1 MLKSRFVSLLLVC
14 ALLTGAGM
22 CALADEEVSI
32 QDVFPQT
39 NDTAAQQTQPT
50 IQDPAVPSETPLE
63 PTPDPV
69 LTLPDGSVEITISAV
84 GDITIGG
91 DVRKRN
97 NIFENE
103 LRKQGG
109 DLSFVMRNVRD
120 ILSQD
125 DLTIGNFESTL
136 TTAPVYKTNNSF
148 VFSAPTEYVEILT
161 NGSFEAVSFENNH
174 TMDHGEQGHKETT
187 DTLTNAGIVF
197 STAEQVGEYETKGVK
212 IAMLSYW
219 QLRERMDSMFVDI
232 PARIAQIRAAY
243 DLIIVSY
250 HWGEELDYYPNA
262 NQQKMARISIDAGAD
277 LVLGHHSHRVN
288 PIEEYNGKYIVY
300 SLGNFSFSGNNK
312 PSDMS
317 TFIFQARY
325 RLRDGEVLSSAFRI
339 IPARIS
345 SKRDYND
352 FAPTPFTDQTLID
365 NVIQMLHRNGK
376 QIANPV
382 ASYPVDWQ

>member
-1 MLKSRFVSLLLVC
+1 MRLSQFLVLLL
-14 ALLTGAGM
+14 ALLLAGAPVAM
-22 CALADEEVSI
+22 ADEEVSI
-32 QDVFPQT
+32 QEVFPQPNAT
-39 NDTAAQQTQPT
+39 EQPLQTSSN
-50 IQDPAVPSETPLE
+50 AEEVPDIPVATEE
-63 PTPDPV
+63 PV
-69 LTLPDGSVEITISAV
+69 IETLPDGSVEITISAV

-120 ILSQD
+120 LLSQD

-136 TTAPVYKTNNSF
+136 TTAPVYKTNNQF
-148 VFSAPTEYVEILT
+148 VFSAPPEYVEILKD
-161 NGSFEAVSFENNH
+161 GSFEAVSFENNH

-187 DTLTNAGIVF
+187 DTLTEAGIVW
-197 STAEQVGEYETKGVK
+197 STAEQMGEFEVKGVK

-219 QLRERMDSMFVDI
+219 HLRERMERMYTEV
-232 PARIAQIRAAY
+232 PAKIAEIRPAY

-250 HWGEELDYYPNA
+250 HWGEELDYYPNK
-262 NQQKMARISIDAGAD
+262 NQQKMGKLTIDAGAD
-277 LVLGHHSHRVN
+277 LVLGHHSHRIN

-317 TFIFQARY
+317 TFIFQIRF
-325 RLRDGEVLSSAFRI
+325 RIKDGEVLSSAFRI

-365 NVIQMLHRNGK
+365 NVIQMLVRNGK
-376 QIANPV
+376 HIDNPV
-382 ASYPVDWQ
+382 ASYPVDWE

>member
-1 MLKSRFVSLLLVC
+1 MFKSRILSLLLVA
-14 ALLTGAGM
+14 ALLISAGTY
-22 CALADEEVSI
+22 ALADEDVSI
-32 QDVFPQT
+32 QEVFPQANT
-39 NDTAAQQTQPT
+39 SAQQPQTT
-50 IQDPAVPSETPLE
+50 GGNPADLPEAPAE
-63 PTPDPV
+63 PTPEPV
-69 LTLPDGSVEITISAV
+69 ATLPDGSIEITISAV
-84 GDITIGG
+84 GDITFGG

-109 DLSFVMRNVRD
+109 DLGFVMRNVRD
-120 ILSQD
+120 LLSQD
-125 DLTIGNFESTL
+125 DLTIGNFETTL
-136 TTAPVYKTNNSF
+136 TTAPVYKTNNQF
-148 VFSAPTEYVEILT
+148 VFSAPTEYVQILT
-161 NGSFEAVSFENNH
+161 DGSFEAVSFENNH
-174 TMDHGEQGHKETT
+174 TMDHGEQGHRETT
-187 DTLTNAGIVF
+187 DTLTNAGIVW
-197 STAEQVGEYETKGVK
+197 STADHMGEFETKGIK

-232 PARIAQIRAAY
+232 PRKIAEIRAAY
-243 DLIIVSY
+243 DLIIVSF

-262 NQQKMARISIDAGAD
+262 NQQKMAKITIDAGAD

-325 RLRDGEVLSSAFRI
+325 RFKEGQMQSSAFRI

-376 QIANPV
+376 QISNPV
-382 ASYPVDWQ
+382 ATYPVDWQ

>member
-1 MLKSRFVSLLLVC
+1 MLLSRFLSLLLASVL
-14 ALLTGAGM
+14 ALTALPV
-22 CALADEEVSI
+22 LADEEVSI
-32 QDVFPQT
+32 QEVFPQT
-39 NDTAAQQTQPT
+39 NVTANENQPT
-50 IQDPAVPSETPLE
+50 GENPVGTQVPAAE
-63 PTPDPV
+63 PTPEPV
-69 LTLPDGSVEITISAV
+69 PTMPDGSVEITISAV

-97 NIFENE
+97 SIFENE

-136 TTAPVYKTNNSF
+136 TTAPVYKTNNQF
-148 VFSAPTEYVEILT
+148 VFSAPPEYVEILT
-161 NGSFEAVSFENNH
+161 DGSFEAVSFENNH

-187 DTLTNAGIVF
+187 DTLDQAGIVW
-197 STAEQVGEYETKGVK
+197 STADRMGEYETKGVK

-219 QLRERMDSMFVDI
+219 QLRERMDRMFVDI
-232 PARIAQIRAAY
+232 PAKIAEIRAAY
-243 DLIIVSY
+243 DLIIVSF

-262 NQQKMARISIDAGAD
+262 NQQKMAKITIDAGAD
-277 LVLGHHSHRVN
+277 LVLGHHSHRIN

-317 TFIFQARY
+317 TFIFQARF
-325 RLRDGEVLSSAFRI
+325 RLKDGEILNSAFRI

-352 FAPTPFTDQTLID
+352 FAPTPFTDQTQID
-365 NVIQMLHRNGK
+365 VVFQTLKRNAK
-376 QIANPV
+376 YVDNPV